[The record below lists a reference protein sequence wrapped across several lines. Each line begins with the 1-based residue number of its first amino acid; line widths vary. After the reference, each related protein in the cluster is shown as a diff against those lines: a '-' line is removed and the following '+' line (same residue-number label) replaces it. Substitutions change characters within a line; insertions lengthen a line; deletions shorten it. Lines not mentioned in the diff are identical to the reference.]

1 MERVLW
7 LRFERAPHPDA
18 VCHAADEQ
26 DARLVVELLS
36 RPRLERVYVAAR
48 LRNYLARQEALPPL
62 SRAAVPVRRC
72 DGIFRLVPWRLAKW
86 LSCVLPATDG
96 VLERTRS
103 RVESWLANDAR
114 PIAVAPDSEAAR
126 KILLTTRNHVGN
138 S

>member
-1 MERVLW
+1 MGRILW
-7 LRFERAPHPDA
+7 LRFERPPHPDA

-26 DARLVVELLS
+26 DARFVLELLS

-86 LSCVLPATDG
+86 LSLVLPAADG
-96 VLERTRS
+96 VLEQTSTRI
-103 RVESWLANDAR
+103 ESWLVNDAR
-114 PIAVAPDSEAAR
+114 PIVVAPDSEAAR
-126 KILLTTRNHVGN
+126 KILLPTRNHVGN
-138 S
+138 G